1 MTKTEK
7 PSNTGNGFGLAVIR
21 EEGKIIPE
29 GDPSH
34 PRSGVTREDMIHLSK
49 QIDVAAATLNT
60 KITELDNRIEAL
72 DKHSTRWRNMIWD
85 LKMHLSKKDRIAF
98 DKRYYT

>member
-1 MTKTEK
+1 MTEITKQDLI
-7 PSNTGNGFGLAVIR
+7 N
-21 EEGKIIPE
+21 
-29 GDPSH
+29 
-34 PRSGVTREDMIHLSK
+34 MSK

-60 KITELDNRIEAL
+60 KITELNNRIEVL
-72 DKHSTRWRNMIWD
+72 DKHSARWRDMLYA